1 MTELDVFVGVQSTAR
16 LSRESDEYL
25 LNYTSDDPQ
34 CFVSL
39 TMPVRT
45 KSYVSNRLFPIFE
58 MHLPEGYL
66 LSVIKKHFSKL
77 TATDDLGLLTLL
89 ADKVQGRLTYG
100 LSPVDGEFLSLDE
113 VLHSAQQ
120 DLFAQL
126 VGRFALSS
134 PVSGVQPKVLALL
147 KDKATLQL
155 SHYIVKSWGDDYP
168 DLALN
173 EWLCMTTLLKADLEV
188 PEFYLSDDERCFV
201 MKRFDVTDSGYL
213 GFEDFC
219 VLQARSRD
227 EKYAG
232 SYEQLAKSIISFV
245 TPKYRNK
252 ALVSYFKALVLNQ
265 WLQNGDAHLKNF
277 GVLYSS
283 VDDIRLAP
291 IYDVVSTTL
300 YISQDIQ
307 ALTLL
312 GSKRWR
318 SVSHLERFAI
328 EHCGLTL
335 KQAQKAMADC
345 FVAMRWLKGEVE
357 MLRKQA
363 NDKDSRRGLLDHFSG
378 LVDQALKQDKSQ

>member
-1 MTELDVFVGVQSTAR
+1 MTELEVCVGAQSVAC
-16 LSRESDEYL
+16 LSKESDEFL
-25 LNYTSDDPQ
+25 LNYVCDDSPS
-34 CFVSL
+34 FVSL
-39 TMPVRT
+39 TMPVRA

-66 LSVIKKHFSKL
+66 LSVLKKHFSKL
-77 TATDDLGLLTLL
+77 MATDDFGLLALL
-89 ADKVQGRLTYG
+89 AGKVQGRLSYG
-100 LSPVDGEFLSLDE
+100 ANLSDGEFFSLDE
-113 VLHSAQQ
+113 VLQSSQP

-147 KDKATLQL
+147 KDKSILRMG
-155 SHYIVKSWGDDYP
+155 HYIVKSWGDDYP

-173 EWLCMTTLLKADLEV
+173 EWLCMTALSKAGLDV
-188 PEFYLSDDERCFV
+188 PEFYLSADERCFV

-227 EKYAG
+227 DKYVG
-232 SYEQLAKSIISFV
+232 SYEQLAKSIAIFV
-245 TPKYRNK
+245 SPKYRNK
-252 ALVSYFKALVLNQ
+252 ALLGYFKAMVLNQ

-283 VDDIRLAP
+283 IEDIRLAP
-291 IYDVVSTTL
+291 IYDVVSTTA

-318 SVSHLERFAI
+318 SIAHLERFAVA
-328 EHCGLTL
+328 HCGLTL
-335 KQAQKAMADC
+335 RQARSAIAECLAGMVWLQGEVKSLQKQAA
-345 FVAMRWLKGEVE
+345 G
-357 MLRKQA
+357 
-363 NDKDSRRGLLDHFSG
+363 KDSRGRLLDHFAG
-378 LVDQALKQDKSQ
+378 LAEKALGLY

>member
-1 MTELDVFVGVQSTAR
+1 MSELDVYVGAQSVACLTK
-16 LSRESDEYL
+16 ESDEFL
-25 LNYTSDDPQ
+25 LNYACDDSLS
-34 CFVSL
+34 FVSL
-39 TMPVRT
+39 TMPVRA

-66 LSVIKKHFSKL
+66 LSVLKKHFSKL
-77 TATDDLGLLTLL
+77 TATDDFGLLALL
-89 ADKVQGRLTYG
+89 AGKVQGRLSYG
-100 LSPVDGEFLSLDE
+100 ANLGDGEFFSLDE
-113 VLHSAQQ
+113 VLQSSQP

-147 KDKATLQL
+147 KDKATLRMG
-155 SHYIVKSWGDDYP
+155 HYIVKSWGDDYP

-173 EWLCMTTLLKADLEV
+173 EWLCMTALSKAGLDV

-227 EKYAG
+227 DKYVG
-232 SYEQLAKSIISFV
+232 SYEQLAKSIATFV
-245 TPKYRNK
+245 SPRYRNK
-252 ALVSYFKALVLNQ
+252 ALLDYFKAIVLNQ

-283 VDDIRLAP
+283 IEDIRLAP
-291 IYDVVSTTL
+291 IYDVVSTTV

-318 SVSHLERFAI
+318 SVAHLERFAVA
-328 EHCGLTL
+328 HCGLTL
-335 KQAQKAMADC
+335 KQARSAVAECLAGMVWLQYEVKLLQKQTT
-345 FVAMRWLKGEVE
+345 G
-357 MLRKQA
+357 
-363 NDKDSRRGLLDHFSG
+363 KDSRGRLLDHFAG
-378 LVDQALKQDKSQ
+378 LAEKVLGYVGE